1 MIEISSS
8 PATTP
13 PPAAAVLAPPADP
26 GRRPL
31 AAVLAAVGIPMFMV
45 TLDNLVVTT
54 ALPVIRTE
62 LNASLGDLQWFVN
75 AYTLSFAALL
85 LTASALGDRLGRR
98 RVFLTGIAVFIAASA
113 ACALATDPATLIAA
127 RVVQGFGG
135 AAVMPLSLTLLSD
148 AVPER
153 LRSAAIGIWGGI
165 AGLGVAVGPLLG
177 GAVVDGLS
185 WQWIFWVNVPIGV
198 LVLPLVVRTLGESR
212 GGGGRLDPMGLVLA
226 SAGVLSVVWGIVHGA
241 DDGWTSPG
249 VLGALLGGAALL
261 AALIAW
267 ERRAAAP
274 MLAPRLFRIR
284 AFGVANVVAFAFSIG
299 VFGSIFLLAQF
310 FQVVQGYS
318 PFESGVRTMPWTMAP
333 MVVAPL
339 AGLVIDRVGAR
350 VLLVTGQTLLAV
362 ALAWMAAIT
371 SVDLGYGTF
380 VAPLLLAGVGMG
392 LTFAPLATVV
402 MGAVPEADRSV
413 ASGTNNT
420 VREVGVAV
428 GIAVLAS
435 VFASYGAY
443 TDPQSYVDGLVPAVW
458 VGAGIVAAGALAAA
472 LLPGRVSDRVPG
484 R

>member
-1 MIEISSS
+1 MTEILSP

-13 PPAAAVLAPPADP
+13 SAAPVVTPPTGT

-31 AAVLAAVGIPMFMV
+31 AAVLAAAGLPMFMV
-45 TLDNLVVTT
+45 TLDNLVVTN
-54 ALPVIRTE
+54 ALPVIRAE

-98 RVFLTGIAVFIAASA
+98 RVFLAGIAVFTAGSA
-113 ACALATDPATLIAA
+113 ACALATDPAMLVAA

-198 LVLPLVVRTLGESR
+198 LVLPLVVWTLRESR
-212 GGGGRLDPMGLVLA
+212 GGGGRLDPGGLVLA
-226 SAGVLSVVWGIVHGA
+226 SAGVLAVVWGIVHGA
-241 DDGWTSPG
+241 DDGWSSGG
-249 VLGALLGGAALL
+249 VLAALIGGAVLLGALL
-261 AALIAW
+261 AW

-284 AFGVANVVAFAFSIG
+284 AFGIANVVAFAFSIG

-318 PFESGVRTMPWTMAP
+318 PLESGIRTMSWTMAP

-339 AGLVIDRVGAR
+339 AGLVIDRVGSR
-350 VLLVTGQTLLAV
+350 ILLVTGQTLLAV

-371 SVDLGYGTF
+371 SVDVGYGTF

-458 VGAGIVAAGALAAA
+458 FGAGIVAAGALAAA
-472 LLPGRVSDRVPG
+472 LLPGRVTVPVS
-484 R
+484 